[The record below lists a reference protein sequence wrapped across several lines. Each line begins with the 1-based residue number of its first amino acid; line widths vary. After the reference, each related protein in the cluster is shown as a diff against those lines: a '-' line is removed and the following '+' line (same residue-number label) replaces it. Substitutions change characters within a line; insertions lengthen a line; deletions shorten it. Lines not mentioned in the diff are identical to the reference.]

1 MPGQEMPIL
10 RAFLALS
17 MSGDNQ
23 MTILFYFWRVCQVF
37 CVSFN
42 KIFWG
47 GSPPHSYIA
56 KLLKINSLKRSL

>member
-1 MPGQEMPIL
+1 MLVIL
-10 RAFLALS
+10 TDN
-17 MSGDNQ
+17 SGMAKIKLIDESG
-23 MTILFYFWRVCQVF
+23 TIWVCQVF